1 MSNTDIKLAF
11 YQNASN
17 NTVNFIYCY
26 FEGYNFVFKVKTKLK
41 KAVSSQIKSIGL
53 PILAL
58 CWVSFFWG
66 TTWLASKEGVKHMPA
81 LQLAGIR
88 QLIGGTLYIAY
99 FLYKKTPWPK
109 GKQWK
114 TICILSLLN
123 FVLSNGLSTWGVK
136 YISSG
141 LGAIIGAIFPLWIV
155 IITLFKGERLARL
168 SILGLLVSFCGI
180 CVIFYDHLADFLNAD
195 FRFGIILS
203 LIATVSWAFGSL
215 YTKKKAAS
223 FNPYFSLGLQ
233 MLLSSFITLAIVGAT
248 GTGVTLSLIPANSWW
263 AMGYLV
269 IIGSVLTFIAFIYML
284 QRLPPEI
291 NSLYAYINPIVAV
304 ILGAII
310 FGESLTMAIAIGGFI
325 TLCGLYM
332 VNFSIRKSKM

>member
-1 MSNTDIKLAF
+1 M
-11 YQNASN
+11 
-17 NTVNFIYCY
+17 
-26 FEGYNFVFKVKTKLK
+26 KTK
-41 KAVSSQIKSIGL
+41 IKNALLSKINAIGL

-88 QLIGGTLYIAY
+88 QLIGGFLYVCF

-114 TICILSLLN
+114 AILILSILN

-155 IITLFKGERLARL
+155 LITVFRGERIARL
-168 SILGLLVSFCGI
+168 SILGLVVSFGGV
-180 CVIFYDHLADFLNAD
+180 CVIFYDHLADFIKPD
-195 FRFGIILS
+195 FRFGIFLS
-203 LIATVSWAFGSL
+203 LFSTVTWAYGTL
-215 YTKKKAAS
+215 YTRKKAAS

-233 MLLSSFITLAIVGAT
+233 MVISSTILLAITGAT
-248 GTGVTLSLIPANSWW
+248 GTGVSITAIPANSWW
-263 AMGYLV
+263 AIGYLT
-269 IIGSVLTFIAFIYML
+269 IIGSVLTFIAFIYAL
-284 QRLPPEI
+284 QNLPAHI
-291 NSLYAYINPIVAV
+291 SSVYAYINPIVAV
-304 ILGAII
+304 LLGALI
-310 FGESLTMAIAIGGFI
+310 FGEPLTFAIAIGGGI
-325 TLCGLYM
+325 TLCGLYL
-332 VNFSIRKSKM
+332 VNYSIRKARI

>member
-1 MSNTDIKLAF
+1 MRTKIKNAF
-11 YQNASN
+11 SSKINA
-17 NTVNFIYCY
+17 
-26 FEGYNFVFKVKTKLK
+26 
-41 KAVSSQIKSIGL
+41 IGL

-88 QLIGGTLYIAY
+88 QLIGGFLYVCF

-114 TICILSLLN
+114 AILILSILN

-155 IITLFKGERLARL
+155 LITVFRGERIARL
-168 SILGLLVSFCGI
+168 SILGLVVSFGGV
-180 CVIFYDHLADFLNAD
+180 CVIFYDHLADFIKPD
-195 FRFGIILS
+195 FRFGIFLS
-203 LIATVSWAFGSL
+203 LFSTVTWAYGTL
-215 YTKKKAAS
+215 YTRKKAAS

-233 MLLSSFITLAIVGAT
+233 MVISSTILLAITGAT
-248 GTGVTLSLIPANSWW
+248 GTGVSITAIPANSWW
-263 AMGYLV
+263 AIGYLT
-269 IIGSVLTFIAFIYML
+269 IIGSVLTFIAFIYAL
-284 QRLPPEI
+284 QNLPAHI
-291 NSLYAYINPIVAV
+291 SSVYAYINPIVAV
-304 ILGAII
+304 LLGALI
-310 FGESLTMAIAIGGFI
+310 FGEPLTFSIAIGGGI
-325 TLCGLYM
+325 TLCGLYL
-332 VNFSIRKSKM
+332 VNYSIRKARI